1 MSKKGGRG
9 GGVIANPKN
18 FIANLRI
25 LTNFLEFSG
34 KKRNVI
40 SKKGRGGGVK
50 AVWKFSKKISIFGE
64 TVVPKW
70 FLKKYIFKKSV
81 W

>member
-1 MSKKGGRG
+1 MYNVLDIYIGSTFTKFVTYGLYVSFIG
-9 GGVIANPKN
+9 N
-18 FIANLRI
+18 FP
-25 LTNFLEFSG
+25 
-34 KKRNVI
+34 
-40 SKKGRGGGVK
+40 
-50 AVWKFSKKISIFGE
+50 KKISIFGE